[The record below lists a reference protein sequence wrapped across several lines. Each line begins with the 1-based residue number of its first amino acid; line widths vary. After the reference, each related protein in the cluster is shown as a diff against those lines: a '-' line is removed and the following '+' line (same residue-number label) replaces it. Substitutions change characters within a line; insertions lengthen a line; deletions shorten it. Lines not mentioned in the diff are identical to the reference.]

1 MFHMLTVEKIAVQPA
16 RAMVAAGTHCHPNSQ
31 IFMVKCAVSLQG
43 LYVGL
48 CVPTAFRRIIS
59 SSDTQFYSPQD
70 MFSYCEI
77 ATFILWSLM
86 LTSALN

>member
-1 MFHMLTVEKIAVQPA
+1 MLTVEKIAVQPA
-16 RAMVAAGTHCHPNSQ
+16 RAMVEAGTYCHPNSQ
-31 IFMVKCAVSLQG
+31 IFVVKRAVSLQD

-48 CVPTAFRRIIS
+48 CVPTAFRHIIS

-77 ATFILWSLM
+77 ATFILGSLI
-86 LTSALN
+86 LTASLN